1 MAAGSL
7 SRRYARA
14 IMELAT
20 DAKVTDKV
28 GADLR
33 NLAAAYK
40 TEPALGDVL
49 GNASFPR
56 AKRRAIVDA
65 LLTRLGA
72 QPLTKTF
79 LSYLLDKER
88 LAVVP
93 DIAREV
99 DAMIEEKAGRVHAE
113 ITSAAP
119 LSAAQLTQLT
129 ATLEK
134 LSGKKVVVAKK
145 EDPDLLGGV
154 VAKVGDVVYDGS
166 LRTQLR
172 VLRDQLAKQ

>member
-1 MAAGSL
+1 MVVGSL

-14 IMELAT
+14 IMDLAT
-20 DAKVTDKV
+20 TAKIADKV

-33 NLAAAYK
+33 GLAAAYK
-40 TEPALGDVL
+40 TEPQLGDVL
-49 GNASFPR
+49 GNASYPK

-79 LSYLLDKER
+79 LNLLLDKER

-99 DAMIEEKAGRVHAE
+99 DAMIEARAGRVHAE
-113 ITSAAP
+113 VTSATA
-119 LSAAQLTQLT
+119 LSPAQLTQLT

-134 LSGKKVVVAKK
+134 LSGKKIVLAKK
-145 EDPDLLGGV
+145 EDPSLLGGV

-172 VLRDQLAKQ
+172 VLREQLAK